1 MTCPKLDMLA
11 GLPEGV
17 YDMQATVVVIGGG
30 ATGVGILRDLSM
42 RGVKTI
48 LVEQKDLA
56 YGTSSRFH
64 GLLHSGGRYAVK
76 DAESAQECIEENMI
90 LRKIA
95 RHAVEE
101 TEGLFV
107 RLPED
112 DEQFEASWVA
122 ACAKVGIPTTPLTPA
137 EAVRLEPQL
146 TSRLVAAYRVPD
158 SAIDGFR
165 LVWQNV
171 MSARRFGGQALTYT
185 EVIAIEHV
193 NNQVVGVKV
202 RNTLTGQTSSI
213 ACDYIVNAA
222 GSWVGQVAH
231 LAGIDVHVQPDRGV
245 LIAFNHR
252 FTSRVVNR
260 LRPPSDG
267 DIFVPHGS
275 ITILGTTSSP
285 ASRPD
290 DTIPRTA
297 EVAQL
302 LKIGQPL
309 FEDLYN
315 YRILRTFAGTRPLY
329 SADPSAAGRAASRNF
344 TIIDHEQDGL
354 QGLATIVGG
363 KLTTYRLM
371 AEKMADKV
379 CAKLGVTAE
388 CRTAVEPLL
397 EEAPA
402 ADMQAA
408 KRFFPAY
415 SVNQAV
421 SRLGPKLHAVV
432 KAMEAAPAK
441 RQLLCECEMV
451 TLAEV
456 EAMAADET
464 SYSLEDVRRKT
475 RMGMGTCQGAFC
487 GFRSVGMA
495 AANELITGKDAPGLI
510 ADFLEARWNGIRPVL
525 WGNQLREAEL
535 MRGIYGAALNIDGAV
550 KHENE

>member
-1 MTCPKLDMLA
+1 
-11 GLPEGV
+11 
-17 YDMQATVVVIGGG
+17 MQATVVVIGGG

-76 DAESAQECIEENMI
+76 DAESAKECIEENYI

-95 RHAVEE
+95 KHSVEE

-107 RLPED
+107 RLQED
-112 DEQFEASWVA
+112 SEQFEADWVA
-122 ACAKVGIPTTPLTPA
+122 ACAKVGIPITQITPA
-137 EAVRLEPQL
+137 EAKRLESHL
-146 TSRLVAAYRVPD
+146 TSKAVSAYRVPD

-171 MSARRFGGQALTYT
+171 MSARKYGGEALTYT
-185 EVIAIEHV
+185 EVIAIQHE

-202 RNTLTGQTSSI
+202 RNTLTGQISSI

-222 GSWVGQVAH
+222 GSWVGQVAG
-231 LAGIDVHVQPDRGV
+231 LAGIDVHVKPDRGV

-252 FTSRVVNR
+252 FTSRIVNR

-285 ASRPD
+285 AARPD
-290 DTIPRTA
+290 DTIPRTE
-297 EVAQL
+297 EVTNL

-309 FEDLYN
+309 FEDIYN
-315 YRILRTFAGTRPLY
+315 YRILRAFAGTRPLY
-329 SADPSAAGRAASRNF
+329 SANPNAEGRAASRNF
-344 TIIDHEQDGL
+344 TIIDHENDGL
-354 QGLATIVGG
+354 KGMATIVGG

-379 CAKLGVTAE
+379 CQKLGVTAE
-388 CRTAVEPLL
+388 CRTAIEPMI
-397 EEAPA
+397 EGAPA
-402 ADMQAA
+402 AEIEAA
-408 KRFFPAY
+408 KRLFPAY
-415 SVNQAV
+415 GANRAA
-421 SRLGPKLHAVV
+421 SRLGSKFGEVV
-432 KAMEAAPAK
+432 KAMEDNPAK
-441 RQLLCECEMV
+441 RQLVCECEMV

-456 EAMAADET
+456 EVVAADPT
-464 SYSLEDVRRKT
+464 SFSLEDIRRKT

-487 GFRSVGMA
+487 GFRSVGVA
-495 AANELITGKDAPGLI
+495 ATTDLIADKDAPKFME
-510 ADFLEARWNGIRPVL
+510 DFLQARWNGIRPVL

-535 MRGIYGAALNIDGAV
+535 MRGIYAASLNIDGAV

>member
-1 MTCPKLDMLA
+1 
-11 GLPEGV
+11 
-17 YDMQATVVVIGGG
+17 MQTTVVVIGGG

-42 RGVKTI
+42 RGIKTI

-76 DAESAQECIEENMI
+76 DSESAKECIEENTI
-90 LRKIA
+90 LRKVA
-95 RHAVEE
+95 RYAVEE

-112 DEQFEASWVA
+112 DEQFEVSWVA
-122 ACAKVGIPTTPLTPA
+122 ACAKGGIPALPVTPA
-137 EAVRLEPQL
+137 EAKRLEPQL
-146 TSRLVAAYRVPD
+146 TDRIGSAYRVPD

-171 MSARRFGGQALTYT
+171 MSARQYGGEVMTYT
-185 EVIAIEHV
+185 EVTAIEHK
-193 NNQVVGVKV
+193 NSQVVGVKV
-202 RNTLTGQTSSI
+202 RNTLTGQTNLI

-222 GSWVGQVAH
+222 GSWVGHVAQ
-231 LAGIDVHVQPDRGV
+231 LAGADVHVKPDRGV
-245 LIAFNHR
+245 LVAFNHR
-252 FTSRVVNR
+252 FTSRIVNR
-260 LRPPSDG
+260 LRPAADG

-275 ITILGTTSSP
+275 ITIFGTTSSP
-285 ASRPD
+285 AERPD

-297 EVAQL
+297 EVMAL

-309 FEDLYN
+309 FENIYN
-315 YRILRTFAGTRPLY
+315 YRILRVFAGTRPLY
-329 SADPSAAGRAASRNF
+329 SADPNAAGRAASRNF

-354 QGLATIVGG
+354 KGMATIVGG

-379 CAKLGVTAE
+379 CDKLGVVAA
-388 CRTAVEPLL
+388 CRTAVEPMI
-397 EEAPA
+397 ADAAA
-402 ADMQAA
+402 ADIAAA

-415 SVNQAV
+415 SVTSAV
-421 SRLGPKLHAVV
+421 SRLGGKLSEVV
-432 KAMEAAPAK
+432 KDMEDNPAK

-456 EAMAADET
+456 EAMAADPT
-464 SYSLEDVRRKT
+464 SYTLEDVRRKT
-475 RMGMGTCQGAFC
+475 RIGMGTCQGAFC
-487 GFRSVGMA
+487 GFRGVGVA
-495 AANELITGKDAPGLI
+495 VANELIPAQEAPTFI
-510 ADFLEARWNGIRPVL
+510 KDFLEARWNGIRPVL

-535 MRGIYGAALNIDGAV
+535 MRGIYGASLNIDGAV
-550 KHENE
+550 NYENK

>member
-1 MTCPKLDMLA
+1 
-11 GLPEGV
+11 
-17 YDMQATVVVIGGG
+17 MQATVVVIGGG

-42 RGVKTI
+42 RGIKTI

-95 RHAVEE
+95 RHSVEE
-101 TEGLFV
+101 TEGFFV

-112 DEQFEASWVA
+112 DEAFEASWVA
-122 ACAKVGIPTTPLTPA
+122 ACAKVNIPAIPITPA
-137 EAVRLEPQL
+137 EAKRLEPQL
-146 TSRLVAAYRVPD
+146 TSRAVSAYRVPD
-158 SAIDGFR
+158 SAVDGFR

-171 MSARRFGGQALTYT
+171 ISARKYGGQALTYT
-185 EVIAIEHV
+185 EVTAIDHV

-202 RNTLTGQTSSI
+202 KNTLTGQTDSI

-231 LAGIDVHVQPDRGV
+231 LAGIEVNVKPDRGV

-252 FTSRVVNR
+252 FTSRIVNR

-297 EVAQL
+297 EVAEL

-309 FEDLYN
+309 FEDIYN

-329 SADPSAAGRAASRNF
+329 SADPGAAGRAASRNF
-344 TIIDHEQDGL
+344 TIIDHEKDGL
-354 QGLATIVGG
+354 KGMATIVGG

-379 CAKLGVTAE
+379 CAKLDVKAE
-388 CRTAVEPLL
+388 CRTAIEPMIDD
-397 EEAPA
+397 APA
-402 ADMQAA
+402 ADIQAA
-408 KRFFPAY
+408 KQFFPAY
-415 SVNQAV
+415 TVNRAA
-421 SRLGPKLHAVV
+421 SRLGPKLAEVV
-432 KAMEAAPAK
+432 KSMEANPAK

-456 EAMAADET
+456 EAMAADDT

-487 GFRSVGMA
+487 GFRTVGVV
-495 AANELITGKDAPGLI
+495 AANDLITGKDAPKLVE
-510 ADFLEARWNGIRPVL
+510 DFLEARWNGIRPVL

-535 MRGIYGAALNIDGAV
+535 MRGIYAAALNIDGAV
-550 KHENE
+550 NHENK